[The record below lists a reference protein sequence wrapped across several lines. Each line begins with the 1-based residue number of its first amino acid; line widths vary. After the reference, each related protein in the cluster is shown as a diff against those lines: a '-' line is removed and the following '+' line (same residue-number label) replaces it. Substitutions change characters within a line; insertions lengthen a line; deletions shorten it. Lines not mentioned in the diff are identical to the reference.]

1 MRYTPIAGA
10 MAASLLGLVQPAL
23 AGGFVEDSKATLD
36 TRNFYIN
43 QDNRSG
49 DAAPS
54 YAEEWGQG
62 FLLNFQ
68 SGYTDG
74 PVGVGLDALAQLGIR
89 LDSGGRTTKAG
100 RSRNP
105 GSVFSKSVA
114 AGARSPPGWPPPA
127 RAPPPKPTWAV
138 VPPGNG

>member
-105 GSVFSKSVA
+105 GSVFPLDSDGSAVNEFSRIDFAAKARVA
-114 AGARSPPGWPPPA
+114 DTELR
-127 RAPPPKPTWAV
+127 
-138 VPPGNG
+138 